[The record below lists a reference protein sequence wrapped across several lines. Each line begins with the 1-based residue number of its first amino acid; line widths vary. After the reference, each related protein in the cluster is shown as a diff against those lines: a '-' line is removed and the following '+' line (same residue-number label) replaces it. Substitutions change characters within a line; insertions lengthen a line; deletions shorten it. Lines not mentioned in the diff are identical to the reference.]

1 MSDSEVSEVFFG
13 YGHANILATH
23 ETTFEFTKDRHLS
36 KKGDC
41 IVAVA
46 ASKALDDLNAEFKKR
61 LKKSKANVNIQIEIE
76 QLVERINAYGSP
88 RLILAHPREIVVRR
102 SDYVCSRTL
111 AIKADKAARDLSRA
125 LVRKMANPKQKVK
138 ISLKVSV

>member
-1 MSDSEVSEVFFG
+1 MSDSEISEVVFG
-13 YGHANILATH
+13 YGHANIFATH

-36 KKGDC
+36 KRGNC

-46 ASKALDDLNAEFKKR
+46 ASKALADLNAEFKKR
-61 LKKSKANVNIQIEIE
+61 LKKSKANVSIQIEVE

-88 RLILAHPREIVVRR
+88 RLILTHPRDMVVRR

-111 AIKADKAARDLSRA
+111 AIKADKAARDFSRV
-125 LVRKMANPKQKVK
+125 LVRKIANPKQKVK